1 MRIYSAPSFA
11 SIAGETFYSIN
22 LPQISKAFW
31 QAPTAIAE
39 APYLATSTAPAGV
52 YRQLTKYDAS
62 AIRKQ
67 YRVALTDSEAA
78 IIQAMDASKQTEW
91 YVDIG
96 TAIYNCMIVFALS
109 YESGVPICNMQISV
123 LEQIS

>member
-11 SIAGETFYSIN
+11 GISGETFYSIN

-31 QAPTAIAE
+31 QAPTTIAE
-39 APYLATSTAPAGV
+39 AAYLATSTTAAGV
-52 YRQLTKYDAS
+52 YRQLTKYDVS
-62 AIRKQ
+62 AIKKQ
-67 YRVALTDSEAA
+67 YSVALTDSEAA
-78 IIQAMDASKQTEW
+78 TIQAMDASEQTEW

-96 TAIYNCMIVFALS
+96 TAIYNCMVVFALS
-109 YESGVPICNMQISV
+109 YESGVPICNMNISV